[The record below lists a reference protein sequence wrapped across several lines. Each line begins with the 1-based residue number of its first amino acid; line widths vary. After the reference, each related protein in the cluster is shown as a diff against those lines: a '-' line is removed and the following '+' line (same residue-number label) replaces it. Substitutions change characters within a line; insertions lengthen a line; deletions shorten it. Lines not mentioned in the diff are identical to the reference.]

1 MPSLRAV
8 LMCLAIVLTM
18 AVPAF
23 AAETAPFDQTRFA
36 AAQKEGRPILVDIR
50 ASWCPICA
58 AQKPI
63 IERLSAKPEFKTL
76 MIFTVD
82 FDKQKD
88 AVRDFGAQMQSTLI
102 GFKGMKETGRSV
114 GDTEEPSIE
123 HLLQSTLG

>member
-63 IERLSAKPEFKTL
+63 IERLSTKPEFKTL
-76 MIFTVD
+76 IIFTVD

-88 AVRDFGAQMQSTLI
+88 AVRGFGAQMQSTLI
-102 GFKGMKETGRSV
+102 GFKGMKEIGRSV

>member
-1 MPSLRAV
+1 MQPLRSV
-8 LMCLAIVLTM
+8 LMGLALVLAM
-18 AVPAF
+18 ALPVF
-23 AAETAPFDQTRFA
+23 AAETAPFEQARFA

-76 MIFTVD
+76 VIFTVD
-82 FDKQKD
+82 FDNQKD
-88 AVRDFGAQMQSTLI
+88 AVRGFGARMQSTLI
-102 GFKGMKETGRSV
+102 GFKGTKETGRSV